1 MDAAFRTSSFS
12 DWQLLMVLTGI
23 EETNGKMVLGLYPNP
38 AQNVLSV
45 NLAVQPVSKA
55 MASITD
61 LNGKVVKSF
70 IVSEKTTVTNIDD
83 LQSGL
88 YLLSLN
94 TGNELITAKF
104 IKSN

>member
-1 MDAAFRTSSFS
+1 MGKWYLGSTLI
-12 DWQLLMVLTGI
+12 LL
-23 EETNGKMVLGLYPNP
+23 K
-38 AQNVLSV
+38 NVLSV

-61 LNGKVVKSF
+61 LNGKVIKSF